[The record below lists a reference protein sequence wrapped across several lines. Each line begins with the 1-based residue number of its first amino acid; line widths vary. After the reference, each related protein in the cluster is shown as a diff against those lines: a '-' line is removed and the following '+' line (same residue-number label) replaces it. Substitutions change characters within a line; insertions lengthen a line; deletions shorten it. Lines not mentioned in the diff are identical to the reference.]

1 MQFQAACRALID
13 AILNEEIADEIDL
26 SRAKRE
32 IAAQC
37 NLNRIPRNSE
47 ILAFASPEERP
58 IVKEFLQ
65 RKPVRT
71 ISGVAVIAVMTSP
84 YPCPHGKCIPCPGGP
99 GSEFASPQSY
109 TGREPAALRA
119 FQENFDPYRQ
129 TSARLRQLKQI
140 GHEVDKA
147 ELIIMGGTITA
158 RPLCYQEWFV
168 KRCLEAMNNFEARNV
183 NVKEGYIALD
193 EVQRR
198 NESAR
203 VRNVGIT
210 FETRPDW
217 CKAEHVDRMLNL
229 GVTKVELGVQSIYD
243 YVLSKIGRG
252 HSVADS
258 IKANQILRDSGLKV
272 GFHIMPGLPGS
283 SFDQD
288 LRMFERLFQDECFKP
303 DYLKIYPTL
312 LVKGTKLYEMW
323 LQGEYEPLS
332 IEQAVEL
339 IARAKL
345 KLPRWVRVQRVQR
358 DIPVY
363 QVEAG
368 IKKSNLRQLVF
379 QRLKELNARC
389 KCIRCREVGHAL
401 LQGRVPIPS
410 DIKLL
415 QKSYIACG
423 GREFFIS
430 YEDVDRDILI
440 GFLRLRFP
448 FKPHRRELQEAA
460 IVRELH
466 VYGPMVPIGGKPS
479 YEWQHRGYGEALLRR
494 AEEIAREAGYSK
506 LAITSGIGVREYYRK
521 QGYRKTGAY
530 MVKGLK

>member
-1 MQFQAACRALID
+1 MQFQVACRSLIE
-13 AILNEEIADEIDL
+13 AILNEEIADDIDL
-26 SRAKRE
+26 SKAKKE
-32 IAAQC
+32 IALQC
-37 NLNRIPRNSE
+37 NLKKIPKNSE
-47 ILAFASPEERP
+47 ILAFASPEEKP
-58 IVKEFLQ
+58 IIKKFLQ

-84 YPCPHGKCIPCPGGP
+84 HPCPHGRCIPCPGGP
-99 GSEFASPQSY
+99 ESEFASPQSY

-119 FQENFDPYRQ
+119 FQENFDPYLQ
-129 TSARLRQLKQI
+129 TTARLRQLKQI

-158 RPLCYQEWFV
+158 RSLCYQEWFV
-168 KRCLEAMNNFEARNV
+168 KRCIEAMNNFEAKKVRNR
-183 NVKEGYIALD
+183 YMALE

-198 NESAR
+198 NELAK

-217 CKAEHVDRMLNL
+217 CMEEHVDRMLHL

-243 YVLSKIGRG
+243 YVLCKIGRG
-252 HSVADS
+252 HSVAQS

-288 LRMFERLFQDECFKP
+288 LKMFERLFQDECFKP

-312 LVKGTKLYEMW
+312 LLKGTKLYEMW
-323 LQGEYEPLS
+323 LRGEYEPLS

-345 KLPRWVRVQRVQR
+345 MLPRWVRVQRVQR

-379 QRLKELNARC
+379 QRLREIKAKC

-401 LQGRVPIPS
+401 LQGRVPSAS
-410 DIKLL
+410 DIKLI
-415 QKSYIACG
+415 QESYTACG
-423 GREFFIS
+423 GREYFIS
-430 YEDVDRDILI
+430 YEDLKRDILI

-448 FKPHRRELQEAA
+448 FKPHRRELQDAA

-466 VYGPMVPIGGKPS
+466 VYGPLVSIGKKPS
-479 YEWQHRGYGEALLRR
+479 FEWQHRGYGEMLLRR
-494 AEEIAREAGYSK
+494 AEEIAKEAGYTK
-506 LAITSGIGVREYYRK
+506 LAVTSGIGVRDYYRK
-521 QGYRKTGAY
+521 RGYRKYGAY
-530 MVKGLK
+530 MMRVLK